1 MRRVLPVITIATLLL
16 ITTSWLEGQNAP
28 PQPLPSK
35 LEKIANDL
43 YVIRGEGGNTTV
55 YLTDEGVV
63 LVDVKFDRNFD
74 DIQAKV
80 RSLTDKPVRYIFNTH
95 SHGDHT
101 GGNPK
106 FLPAAQ
112 IIAHQNARTA
122 MIQGKQPGPPQ
133 LTYTEEMS
141 VNIGGKEVIAHY
153 FGRGHTDGDTWVYFP
168 AAKVLASG
176 DAFNTGNGQGQTGSL
191 TYGLYIAPGGSIV
204 DISNTSDGVLKK
216 WDFDTV
222 VPGHGPIGKRADLIK
237 WRDEIGKLRNRISGM
252 LREGKNKDEVTKML
266 IDEFG
271 WDPKGRGTLN
281 SVDSMMSELKASN

>member
-1 MRRVLPVITIATLLL
+1 MMKKFLAMVSAALPFL
-16 ITTSWLEGQNAP
+16 ITTLWVEGQNAP
-28 PQPLPSK
+28 PAPPPSK

-63 LVDVKFDRNFD
+63 LVDVKFDRNYE

-106 FLPAAQ
+106 FLPSAQ
-112 IIAHQNARTA
+112 IIAHQNARSA

-133 LTYTEEMS
+133 LTYTDEIS
-141 VNIGGKEVIAHY
+141 VNIGGKEVIARY

-176 DAFNTGNGQGQTGSL
+176 DVFNTGNGQGQTGST

-204 DISNTSDGVLKK
+204 DI
-216 WDFDTV
+216 
-222 VPGHGPIGKRADLIK
+222 
-237 WRDEIGKLRNRISGM
+237 
-252 LREGKNKDEVTKML
+252 
-266 IDEFG
+266 
-271 WDPKGRGTLN
+271 
-281 SVDSMMSELKASN
+281 